1 VVAERAIPCVLI
13 SHDLTDILQLSQSV
27 GIMEKGKLVFQGSW
41 DKFKNSPNAVV
52 IRLKQAILSWDD
64 QMKGLINNLR

>member
-1 VVAERAIPCVLI
+1 
-13 SHDLTDILQLSQSV
+13 
-27 GIMEKGKLVFQGSW
+27 MEKGKLVFQGSW
-41 DKFKNSPNAVV
+41 DKFKTSPNAVV